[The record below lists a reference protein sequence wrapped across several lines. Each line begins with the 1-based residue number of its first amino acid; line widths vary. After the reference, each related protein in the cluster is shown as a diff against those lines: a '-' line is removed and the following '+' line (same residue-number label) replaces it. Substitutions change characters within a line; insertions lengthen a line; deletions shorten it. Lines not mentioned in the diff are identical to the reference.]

1 LANSDGYWLACIS
14 ADQLHR
20 GHTQSCCDCDI
31 NEILDRPAN
40 GKDHPEFGTMNRP
53 IVVLGATG
61 LIGRGVIAAA
71 VKAGIPVIAVARDL
85 RKLKALQAQHAGFDI
100 EILPSTIRDDA
111 DGEALASSLRKRGRP
126 LAGVIAAMCGT
137 PGRGR
142 LLDQPVASV
151 RDELDGVLMPHL
163 SAARH
168 LLALLAEGN
177 RGGHYILIGGPGTE
191 SPWAGYGPR
200 SVAAAALSMVARV
213 LHNEARAFD
222 VRVQLLI
229 VDSPANIDGDCLH
242 LCARWPS
249 ALEIGL
255 RAVDLIASR
264 QHTAPTRAIVP
275 FHKSPL
281 PSSARPS
288 GRTPSQTSIR
298 PPESMDDASDR
309 SLDDARRLLDNLTPT
324 KNNEVSR

>member
-1 LANSDGYWLACIS
+1 
-14 ADQLHR
+14 
-20 GHTQSCCDCDI
+20 
-31 NEILDRPAN
+31 
-40 GKDHPEFGTMNRP
+40 MNRP

-61 LIGRGVIAAA
+61 LVGRGVIAAA
-71 VKAGIPVIAVARDL
+71 VKADTPVIAVARDL
-85 RKLKALQAQHAGFDI
+85 RKLKALQAEHAGFDI

-111 DGEALASSLRKRGRP
+111 DGEALALTLRKLGRP

-151 RDELDGVLMPHL
+151 RDELDNVLMPHL

-168 LLALLAEGN
+168 LLTLLAEGN

-229 VDSPANIDGDCLH
+229 VDSPANVEGDCQH
-242 LCARWPS
+242 LCTRWPS
-249 ALEIGL
+249 ALEIGT
-255 RAVDLIASR
+255 RAVDLIAGR
-264 QHTAPTRAIVP
+264 QRAATTYAIVP
-275 FHKSPL
+275 FIKLPL
-281 PSSARPS
+281 PSSTRASLKASHPA
-288 GRTPSQTSIR
+288 PAQM
-298 PPESMDDASDR
+298 PESANDTPR
-309 SLDDARRLLDNLTPT
+309 PSLDDARRLLDTLIPP
-324 KNNEVSR
+324 KNNEVSP

>member
-1 LANSDGYWLACIS
+1 
-14 ADQLHR
+14 
-20 GHTQSCCDCDI
+20 
-31 NEILDRPAN
+31 
-40 GKDHPEFGTMNRP
+40 MNRP

-71 VKAGIPVIAVARDL
+71 VKVGTPVIAVARDL

-111 DGEALASSLRKRGRP
+111 DGEQLAASLRELGRP

-151 RDELDGVLMPHL
+151 RDELDSVLMPHL

-229 VDSPANIDGDCLH
+229 VDSPANIDGECLH

-249 ALEIGL
+249 ALEIGT

-264 QHTAPTRAIVP
+264 QRAISTNAIVP
-275 FHKSPL
+275 FQKMPV
-281 PSSARPS
+281 PGPTRPS
-288 GRTPSQTSIR
+288 LPAAHPPTTHT
-298 PPESMDDASDR
+298 PESTDDATHR
-309 SLDDARRLLDNLTPT
+309 SLDDARRLLDTLTPT

>member
-1 LANSDGYWLACIS
+1 
-14 ADQLHR
+14 
-20 GHTQSCCDCDI
+20 
-31 NEILDRPAN
+31 
-40 GKDHPEFGTMNRP
+40 MNRP

-71 VKAGIPVIAVARDL
+71 VKAGTPVIAVARDP

-100 EILPSTIRDDA
+100 QILPSTIRDDA
-111 DGEALASSLRKRGRP
+111 DGERLAMSLRDLGRP

-151 RDELDGVLMPHL
+151 RDELDNVLMPHL

-229 VDSPANIDGDCLH
+229 VDSPANVDGEYQH

-249 ALEIGL
+249 ALEIGT
-255 RAVDLIASR
+255 RAVDLIKGR
-264 QHTAPTRAIVP
+264 QRAAPACAIVP
-275 FHKSPL
+275 FIKLPL
-281 PSSARPS
+281 PSSTTPPRGTAHPS
-288 GRTPSQTSIR
+288 PIPR
-298 PPESMDDASDR
+298 PESMHDATHR
-309 SLDDARRLLDNLTPT
+309 SLDDARRLLDTLTPT
-324 KNNEVSR
+324 KNNEVS